1 MSRAT
6 LSILGLYNV
15 DSTIFDT
22 MSLPANI
29 NTNKSKLINNLLME
43 CAEFEILYPDPDFMK
58 KAITEWSGIMSPI
71 WEKLYETTQ
80 YEYDPIA
87 NYDRHEKWTDTDTR
101 TETNIRTPNISETTN
116 LGSVNT
122 QSQNS
127 YENAG
132 MVDAVKSTN
141 SGSDVVN
148 TTGTET
154 NALTRGG
161 KLEREGHAYGNIGV
175 TTTQQMIEQ
184 ERQTAQFN
192 IFKVI
197 IEDFKERFCLMIY

>member
-1 MSRAT
+1 MSRAS
-6 LSILGLYNV
+6 LSILGLYQWDN
-15 DSTIFDT
+15 TIFDT
-22 MSLPANI
+22 MALPAPI
-29 NTNKSKLINNLLME
+29 NTEKETLIDNLLME
-43 CAEFEILYPDPDFMK
+43 CAEFDVLYTDPVFMK
-58 KAITEWSGIMSPI
+58 NAIAKWSGMMSPI

-101 TETNIRTPNISETTN
+101 TETNIRTPNLTETTQ
-116 LGSVNT
+116 LGSINT
-122 QSQNS
+122 QAQNS

-132 MVDAVKSTN
+132 MVDAIKSTN
-141 SGSDVVN
+141 SGSDIVN

-161 KLEREGHAYGNIGV
+161 KLERDGRAYGNIGV

-184 ERQTAQFN
+184 ERQTVQFN
-192 IFKVI
+192 MFKVI
-197 IEDFKERFCLMIY
+197 IDDFKDRFCLMIY